1 MKNHIGNPSLRS
13 FVLPFLLA
21 LGGIISD
28 YVSTS
33 IGLNMG
39 LYETNPQYHPVWAL
53 LYFWGI
59 MAMFTLLLPRKKI
72 RLLSLYGLATTS
84 YLGIINN
91 ILVILGM
98 FPGIQIQLFGF

>member
-1 MKNHIGNPSLRS
+1 MKNHIRNPSLKS

-28 YVSTS
+28 YVSTT

-59 MAMFTLLLPRKKI
+59 MIMFTLLISKRKV
-72 RLLSLYGLATTS
+72 RMLSLYGLAIAS
-84 YLGIINN
+84 YLGIVNN
-91 ILVILGM
+91 ALVILGM
-98 FPGIQIQLFGF
+98 FPGIQI